1 MLALTSALFLG
12 AGTVNAQTIATL
24 EATAGEVTVLRL
36 GQPQPPSPS
45 MPLQL
50 NDILVTRQG
59 RASVRF
65 TSDGTV
71 LRIGPESRVQIDEN
85 ATQRD
90 VKLFFGRIWAHVI
103 RWKERPTRFSSGST
117 IAAIR
122 GTELSLAVASDGN
135 ETQLS
140 VLEGKVEA
148 ETDAGKLNLV
158 GGQAATGA
166 KGRAPAVTARVRPQD
181 AVQWALYY
189 PPVLFAKPGAPETAS
204 QRAAAKL
211 AVGSVEDA
219 VKDIDDALK
228 ANPNDADAL
237 ALKAI
242 VSVATNRKDA
252 LATAQKAVQADP
264 KSSAAQI
271 ALSYARQSQFDL
283 EGARAALD
291 KAVQLDPADALAWA
305 RLAEIRSSLGQGS
318 ASLEAANKATALEPN
333 LARTQTVLGFSHLT
347 QVHTAEATAAFRKA
361 IELDSSDPLPR
372 LGLGLARIRDGAL
385 AEGSKELETAVSLD
399 PGQALVRSYL
409 GKAYFEQKR
418 ADLVDREYDVAKTSD
433 PNDPTPWLYDAINK
447 QTTNRPVEALEANE
461 KAIELND
468 DRAVYR
474 SRLLL
479 DADLAA
485 RSASLG
491 RIYSD
496 LGFQNRALVE
506 GWTSVNTDPTNYSA
520 HRFLADSYAALPR
533 HEVARVSELLQS
545 QLLQPLNM
553 TPIQPRLGES
563 NLFLISAGG
572 PAALSFNEFNP
583 LFSRNGVNV
592 LGTGLVGDDGLW
604 SGEGTVAGIYKKMS
618 FSGGYNQFSTDG
630 WRENAFQD
638 DKIANAFVQ
647 VEISP
652 DTSIQAEYR
661 YRDRASGDIQQRFFE
676 DDFNPGQRDELT
688 RNTYRLGGRH
698 SFSPGSVL
706 LVSATGQDADGLNRV
721 DEFAGPGTFS
731 EAKGTEKA
739 YGIEAEYLFRSE
751 RLDISAGAG
760 YFNIDGEILLRL
772 ALPGF
777 PPGGPPGG
785 DPGAPPDDPGAFPGG
800 PTEVVEQEFPPIT
813 NKYDHVNGY
822 VYANIKPVTNVAF
835 TVGGSFDSL
844 SGDVTGG
851 DVTQFNPKVGVIANL
866 QSGTTIRAAA
876 FRTLKRTLVT
886 DQTLEP
892 TQVGGFNQFFDDSF
906 VTDGWRYGGGIDQK
920 LGRNVF
926 LGAELSKRDLEFPF
940 LFGPEVQTANWD
952 EWLGRGYLFVAPHP
966 RMALRA
972 QYLYEKYERVQEPV
986 LGFTELKTQ
995 RFPLGLTFF
1004 HPSGLSANVN
1014 VTYWKQDGQFAQG
1027 PGTVPGSSDFW
1038 LVDAALT
1045 FRLPKRFG
1053 FVAIGAANLFDETFQ
1068 YYEVDFE
1075 NPTIAPKRSVYAKV
1089 TLAVP

>member
-1 MLALTSALFLG
+1 MFALTSALFLG

-71 LRIGPESRVQIDEN
+71 LRVGPESRVQIDEN

-135 ETQLS
+135 ETQLA
-140 VLEGKVEA
+140 VLEGRVEA
-148 ETDAGKLNLV
+148 STDAGKINLE
-158 GGQAATGA
+158 GGQVATGA

-211 AVGSVEDA
+211 AVGSVEEAGKALDE
-219 VKDIDDALK
+219 ALK

-237 ALKAI
+237 ALQAI
-242 VSVATNRKDA
+242 ISVVMNRKDA

-283 EGARAALD
+283 EGARAALE

-305 RLAEIRSSLGQGS
+305 RLAEVRSSLGQGG

-333 LARTQTVLGFSHLT
+333 LARTQTVLGFSHLA

-418 ADLVDREYDVAKTSD
+418 TDLVDREYDLAKKSD

-447 QTTNRPVEALEANE
+447 QTTNRPVEALRDNQE
-461 KAIELND
+461 AIELND
-468 DRAVYR
+468 NRAVYR

-491 RIYSD
+491 RLYAD
-496 LGFQNRALVE
+496 LGFQNLALVE
-506 GWTSVNTDPTNYSA
+506 GWKSVNTDATNYSA
-520 HRFLADSYAALPR
+520 HRLLADSYAALPR
-533 HEVARVSELLQS
+533 HEIARVSELLQS
-545 QLLQPLNM
+545 QLLQPLNT
-553 TPIQPRLGES
+553 TPIQPRLAES
-563 NLFLISAGG
+563 NLFLISGGG
-572 PAALSFNEFNP
+572 PASLAFNEFNP
-583 LFSRNGVNV
+583 LFNRNGVN
-592 LGTGLVGDDGLW
+592 LQGSGLVGEDGLW
-604 SGEGTVAGIYKKMS
+604 SGEGILAGIYDKLS
-618 FSGGYNQFSTDG
+618 FSLGYNQFSTDG

-647 VEISP
+647 LELSP
-652 DTSIQAEYR
+652 KTSIQAEYR
-661 YRDRASGDIQQRFFE
+661 FRDREQGDLQQRFFQ
-676 DDFNPGQRDELT
+676 DAFLPSLT
-688 RNTYRLGGRH
+688 DSQEKHGIRLGGRH
-698 SFSPGSVL
+698 TLSPGSIVL
-706 LVSATGQDADGLNRV
+706 ASLTYQEVESQNRI
-721 DEFAGPGTFS
+721 DEIAGPDSYLLTTGPQDS
-731 EAKGTEKA
+731 
-739 YGIEAEYLFRSE
+739 YGAEGQYLYRSR
-751 RLDISAGAG
+751 RLDVTSGVG
-760 YFNIDGEILLRL
+760 YFNIDGEIRTQLQLFGFVED
-772 ALPGF
+772 LP
-777 PPGGPPGG
+777 
-785 DPGAPPDDPGAFPGG
+785 
-800 PTEVVEQEFPPIT
+800 TVLTQ
-813 NKYDHVNGY
+813 YDHVNA
-822 VYANIKPVTNVAF
+822 YAYGNVKPLTNLTL
-835 TVGGSFDSL
+835 TVGGSFDHL
-844 SGDVTGG
+844 SGDLPGG
-851 DVTQFNPKVGVIANL
+851 GRDQFNPKLGVTWTPVP
-866 QSGTTIRAAA
+866 GTTLRAAA
-876 FRTLKRTLVT
+876 FRTLKRTLIT

-892 TQVGGFNQFFDDSF
+892 TQVAGFNQFYDDINQ
-906 VTDGWRYGGGIDQK
+906 TEAWRYGGAIDQTF
-920 LGRNVF
+920 GRNVYA
-926 LGAELSKRDLEFPF
+926 GAEFSRRDMTVPWVDLDAVTKEADWK
-940 LFGPEVQTANWD
+940 ES
-952 EWLGRGYLFVAPHP
+952 LGRAYLFATPHP
-966 RMALRA
+966 WLALKA
-972 QYLYEKYERVQEPV
+972 EYLYERFEREGLSLGVQ
-986 LGFTELKTQ
+986 ELKTH
-995 RFPLGLTFF
+995 RVPLGVGFF
-1004 HPSGLSANVN
+1004 HRSGLSVSLTT
-1014 VTYWKQDGQFAQG
+1014 TYWKQDGVFEDVFAPEPTLQAG
-1027 PGTVPGSSDFW
+1027 KSDFW
-1038 LVDAALT
+1038 LVDAAVSY
-1045 FRLPKRFG
+1045 RLPKRFG
-1053 FVAIGAANLFDETFQ
+1053 FLSVGATNLTDKDFEYF
-1068 YYEVDFE
+1068 EVDFD
-1075 NPTIAPKRSVYAKV
+1075 NPTIQPTRSIFAKV